1 MKYSKVLELQEAFRK
16 AMEELKRDAIS
27 AVHETKPLDG
37 VKKDPESKINVFIVQ
52 FSTIAQNN
60 FNLRPRYYSQ
70 ESQIEAVEKILLKDM
85 DFDTFMNKIHEMIR
99 TQKAG
104 DVQLNPN
111 TIKALQS
118 IL

>member
-1 MKYSKVLELQEAFRK
+1 MFVGTLEREAP
-16 AMEELKRDAIS
+16 
-27 AVHETKPLDG
+27 PLCLHRRWEYVTLSSG
-37 VKKDPESKINVFIVQ
+37 
-52 FSTIAQNN
+52 
-60 FNLRPRYYSQ
+60 YYSQ
-70 ESQIEAVEKILLKDM
+70 ESQIEAVEKILMKDM
-85 DFDTFMNKIHEMIR
+85 DFDTFMKKIHEMIR

>member
-16 AMEELKRDAIS
+16 AMEKLKRDAIS

-37 VKKDPESKINVFIVQ
+37 VKKDPESKINVFTVQ
-52 FSTIAQNN
+52 FSTIAQT
-60 FNLRPRYYSQ
+60 LSPRYYSQ

-85 DFDTFMNKIHEMIR
+85 DFDTFIKRIHEMIR

>member
-1 MKYSKVLELQEAFRK
+1 M
-16 AMEELKRDAIS
+16 
-27 AVHETKPLDG
+27 
-37 VKKDPESKINVFIVQ
+37 
-52 FSTIAQNN
+52 
-60 FNLRPRYYSQ
+60 
-70 ESQIEAVEKILLKDM
+70 KDM
-85 DFDTFMNKIHEMIR
+85 DFDTFMKKIHEMIR